1 MLIKCI
7 DRRSWRRVTVEHLN
21 GKVAVVTGGGSG
33 IGAAVVRACASA
45 GMAVA
50 VVDRDAARASAVAEE
65 VGRAGGKAMAI
76 DLDVSDEDQIE
87 SMAEAVFATLGGCHL
102 LHNNAGVFP
111 VGYCWE
117 HGAEEWRQV
126 LDVNL
131 VGVVNGVNAF
141 VPRLLEQRQPAHI
154 VNTASA
160 DALRYGPSTALY
172 KATKF
177 AVLGFTET
185 LRYEL
190 APHGI
195 GVSALC
201 PAGVATNLF
210 DTMYGTADAPRPAE
224 QVFERLGAMQVTDE
238 SHRTIITAEQVA
250 GLVLEGVRNDEPY
263 IITHPG
269 SAPAITERH
278 AAIDS
283 AYRLQRERHAEL
295 P

>member
-1 MLIKCI
+1 MDLE
-7 DRRSWRRVTVEHLN
+7 R
-21 GKVAVVTGGGSG
+21 KVAVVTGAGSG
-33 IGAAVVRACASA
+33 IGAAVARACASA

-50 VVDRDAARASAVAEE
+50 VADVDAERASAVADEIDQS
-65 VGRAGGKAMAI
+65 GGSSLALAV
-76 DLDVSDEDQIE
+76 DVSDADDVEA
-87 SMAEAVFATLGGCHL
+87 MAVEVFSTFGGCHL

-117 HGAEEWRQV
+117 HSAEEWRQV
-126 LDVNL
+126 VDVNL
-131 VGVVNGVNAF
+131 FGVVNGVNSF
-141 VPRLLEQRQPAHI
+141 VPRLLEQGEPAHI

-185 LRYEL
+185 LRLEL

-210 DTMYGTADAPRPAE
+210 DTMYGTVGSPRSADL
-224 QVFERLGAMQVTDE
+224 VFERLGALEVTDE
-238 SHRTIITAEQVA
+238 SHRTIITPEQVA
-250 GLVLEGVRNDEPY
+250 ELVLEGVRNDEPY

-269 SAPAITERH
+269 SAPAIAERH
-278 AAIDS
+278 AAIDA
-283 AYRLQRERHAEL
+283 AYRTQRERHPEL